1 MRLIVENGPLAG
13 TVIALDRDRA
23 TTIGTAPDCSLRIAE
38 PGVAPQQA
46 VVKALKDQG
55 FGVKALAPGVRRNGR
70 EVEVAALAEGD
81 VLEVGTTRIVFGAPQ
96 AAPANELP
104 EIPGY
109 RILGQLGRG
118 GMGMVYRAEQ
128 TSLHRQVALK
138 VLNRELT
145 KDPAFVGK
153 FVAEARA
160 AAKLQHPNVVQVFD
174 VANADETYFYA
185 MELMH
190 DGSLE
195 GWLKKNGAMPE
206 ERALQVVA
214 DAAAG
219 LAFAESLRLVH
230 RDIKPDNL
238 MLDQHGTVKIVD
250 LGLAGATSE
259 AEEMAVGTPH
269 FMAPEQ
275 VLKQPVDHRTDLYAL
290 GCTFYRLVTG
300 KTPFRGQTVKDILR
314 AQVKD
319 EAEPANKAN
328 PAVSAETTAIIQK
341 LMAKEPQARFQSAT
355 ELQEAV
361 QTLLQPPAK
370 KGLWIGLAAAA
381 ALVAGGAIWWAAT
394 KPIDTKII
402 EKVYD
407 DPEKQQF
414 ADEIKALKKERR
426 TDKATIA
433 LLTAQAAGG
442 AGEELAR
449 ALDEVA
455 AAHPDTPAG
464 DEAKQRA
471 EHVRGAIT
479 AAAQRREQLRQ
490 RIAAH
495 AAKVQQAAEALQQA
509 GDFGAAMRAV
519 DAPAPEDI
527 AGEDDW
533 RARNVALRDAV
544 LAAARANL
552 KGFVDA
558 AQAAAAGGDEAA
570 VAAAAAALDQAITAN
585 GKWPLALADDLQAA
599 RKVLASVGDAATE
612 LARARAEAVW
622 TQYRDLCNGPQGVRA
637 AVARGDFAAA
647 LAAATAFAATAP
659 ATPAAARANA
669 LAAALERADGFARAL
684 DKAIAANAIT
694 IAAPAPVAAN
704 GPANGA
710 TTTLQATRWDR
721 ATNQLF
727 AVDPARRSAKEQA
740 LPLSDPAAW
749 FALADQV
756 ADAETG
762 ARECLLGFVLLA
774 RHADVAQAF
783 LGRLKADDDASG
795 TGAFGYPLTSGTFEL
810 LLRRLPEQDAAP
822 WAQSLRQ
829 ELAAG
834 QRLAAGLRAL
844 SERRN
849 VAAAGHLGKL
859 FADHPHSLVVAV
871 LP

>member
-1 MRLIVENGPLAG
+1 LRLIVENGPLAG
-13 TVIALDRDRA
+13 TVVALDRDQS
-23 TTIGTAPDCSLRIAE
+23 TTIGSAPDCGLRIAE

-55 FGVKALAPGVRRNGR
+55 FGIKALAPGVRLNGAA
-70 EVEVAALAEGD
+70 VDAAALKDGD
-81 VLEVGTTRIVFGAPQ
+81 VLEVGTTRIAFRHAQ
-96 AAPANELP
+96 ATGLP
-104 EIPGY
+104 SIPGY
-109 RILGQLGRG
+109 RILGELGRG

-145 KDPAFVGK
+145 KDPAFVAK

-174 VANADETYFYA
+174 VDNDGETYFFA
-185 MELMH
+185 MELMP

-195 GWLKKNGAMPE
+195 GWLKKHGAMPE
-206 ERALQVVA
+206 ERALQAIA

-219 LAFAESLRLVH
+219 LAYAESLRLVH

-259 AEEMAVGTPH
+259 AEEKAVGTPH

-300 KTPFRGQTVKDILR
+300 KTPFRGQSVKDILR

-319 EAEPANKAN
+319 DAEPANKAN
-328 PAVSAETTAIIQK
+328 PAVTAEAAAIIQK
-341 LMAKEPQARFQSAT
+341 LMAKEPQARFQSAN
-355 ELQEAV
+355 ELLEAV

-381 ALVAGGAIWWAAT
+381 ALVAGGAIFWAVT
-394 KPIDTKII
+394 KPTETQII

-426 TDKATIA
+426 ADKAAIA
-433 LLTAQAAGG
+433 LLTARASGG
-442 AGEELAR
+442 VGEELAK
-449 ALDEVA
+449 ALEDVA
-455 AAHPDTPAG
+455 AAHPETTAG

-471 EHVRGAIT
+471 ERIRGEL
-479 AAAQRREQLRQ
+479 AAATQRRDQLRQ
-490 RIAAH
+490 RIEAH
-495 AAKVQQAAEALQQA
+495 AAKVQQEALTPQQA
-509 GDFGAAMRAV
+509 GDFAAAMRAV

-533 RARNVALRDAV
+533 RERHKALRDGV

-552 KGFVDA
+552 GGLVAA

-570 VAAAAAALDQAITAN
+570 VATAAAALEQATAAS
-585 GKWPLALADDLQAA
+585 GKWPLAITDDLQAA
-599 RKVLASVGDAATE
+599 RKVLAGVGDAAVR
-612 LARARAEAVW
+612 LAQVRTAAVW
-622 TQYRDLCNGPQGVRA
+622 AQYRELCKGPQGVRA

-647 LAAATAFAATAP
+647 SSAATAFAATAP
-659 ATPAAARANA
+659 TTPAAVRAAA
-669 LAAALERADGFARAL
+669 LAAALARADGFAQAL

-694 IAAPAPVAAN
+694 AAAPAPSAAN
-704 GPANGA
+704 GTANGA
-710 TTTLQATRWDR
+710 VTTLQATRWER

-727 AVDPARRSAKEQA
+727 AVDPARRSAKEQSIA
-740 LPLSDPAAW
+740 LAEPVAW
-749 FALADQV
+749 FALAEQV
-756 ADAETG
+756 ADADAG
-762 ARECLLGFVLLA
+762 ARECFLGFVLLA
-774 RHADVAQAF
+774 RHADAAQSF

-795 TGAFGYPLTSGTFEL
+795 TGQGSYPLTSGAFES
-810 LLRRLPEQDAAP
+810 LLRRVPEQEAAP
-822 WAQSLRQ
+822 WAQGLRQ
-829 ELAAG
+829 ELSAG

-849 VAAAGHLGKL
+849 VAAAGHLDKL
-859 FADHPHSLVVAV
+859 LAEHPHSLVVAV